1 MILDE
6 TTDAFWVLYLINVF
20 QPIDTAELDAR
31 SRRLIEAAG
40 RKIAADFNISHAL
53 AALVRAHM
61 AVLGSDGHYAVTVL
75 GLRKLSQ
82 FNLGLS
88 RDKNRM
94 FVLKDRFKNKR

>member
-20 QPIDTAELDAR
+20 QPIGAEELDAR
-31 SRRLIEAAG
+31 SRRLIAAAG
-40 RKIAADFNISHAL
+40 RKIGVDFNISYAL

-61 AVLGSDGHYAVTVL
+61 VVLESDARYAVTIL
-75 GLRKLSQ
+75 GLRKLSE
-82 FNLGLS
+82 FNLGFS

-94 FVLKDRFKNKR
+94 FVLKDRLR